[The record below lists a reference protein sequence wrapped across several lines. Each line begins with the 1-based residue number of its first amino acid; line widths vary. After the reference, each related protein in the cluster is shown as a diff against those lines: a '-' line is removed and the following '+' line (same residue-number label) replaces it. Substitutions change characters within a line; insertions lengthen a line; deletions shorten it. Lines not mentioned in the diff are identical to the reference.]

1 MQVRR
6 WAFAIFAM
14 LPVALEVRGKR
25 GIRTAGE
32 GCRPVVWDLRGAQ
45 ASPSARR
52 PGGGGRRSHAL
63 GAATVPQ
70 IGMRGRAR
78 PGRGGSG

>member
-1 MQVRR
+1 MQERR

-14 LPVALEVRGKR
+14 LPVALEVRGQR

-52 PGGGGRRSHAL
+52 PGGGGAPLPCPRSGDRAADWDAWA
-63 GAATVPQ
+63 GAA
-70 IGMRGRAR
+70 G
-78 PGRGGSG
+78 